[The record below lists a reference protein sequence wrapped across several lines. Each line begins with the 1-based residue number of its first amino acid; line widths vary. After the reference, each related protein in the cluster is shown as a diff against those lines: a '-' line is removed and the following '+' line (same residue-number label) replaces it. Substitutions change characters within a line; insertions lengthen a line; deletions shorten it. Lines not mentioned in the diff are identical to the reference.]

1 MVQIYNPNL
10 VGKQILIDVK
20 NITGDKLKT
29 VEMIRPFMEK
39 IIEELKLNVVGHGE
53 CSHQFEKNG
62 LPHGA
67 TMIYLLSESHLSVHT
82 FVDEGKITLDLFTCS
97 LGVENEKIKSIIK
110 EYFEVNS
117 LNIDAYFFT
126 RGNKISLYIIFSY
139 K

>member
-29 VEMIRPFMEK
+29 VETIRPFMEK
-39 IIEELKLNVVGHGE
+39 IIEELKLNVVGE

-110 EYFEVNS
+110 EYFEVNA

-126 RGNKISLYIIFSY
+126 RGN
-139 K
+139 

>member
-1 MVQIYNPNL
+1 MVQIYNPDL

-29 VEMIRPFMEK
+29 VEMIRPFMDRVV
-39 IIEELKLNVVGHGE
+39 EELNLNVVGE
-53 CSHQFEKNG
+53 CSHQFEKND

-67 TMIYLLSESHLSVHT
+67 TMIYLLSESHLSIHT
-82 FVDEGKITLDLFTCS
+82 FVDDGKITLDLFTCS

-110 EYFEVNS
+110 EYFEVNA

-126 RGNKISLYIIFSY
+126 RGN
-139 K
+139 

>member
-1 MVQIYNPNL
+1 MVQIYNPNV

-39 IIEELKLNVVGHGE
+39 IIEELKLNVVGE

-97 LGVENEKIKSIIK
+97 LGVENEKIKSIVK

-126 RGNKISLYIIFSY
+126 RGN
-139 K
+139 